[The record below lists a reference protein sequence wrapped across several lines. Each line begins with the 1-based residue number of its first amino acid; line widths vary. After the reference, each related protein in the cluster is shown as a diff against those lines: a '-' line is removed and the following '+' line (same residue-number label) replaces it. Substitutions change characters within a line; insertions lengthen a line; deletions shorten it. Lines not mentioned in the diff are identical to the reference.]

1 MLSNKSLI
9 LIALLVIFTSL
20 GAFSITDNYFGSRY
34 PAFDARSMAMGGAGV
49 FNDMRPAG
57 FVQNPANLTAQKS
70 FAGLHF
76 TSMINRAEDTR
87 MIPLY
92 NSFDNYID
100 DAVYASNI
108 NAFTQFAGAG
118 FATIGLADLRFG
130 VGAYHLPV
138 LSFDGIYTEEIRN
151 NRNTDDD
158 GYPEKIAQNDIK
170 HEGSLYKTGMA
181 LSMAYGLSEYVD
193 FNLGIDF
200 GMMNADVKQETT
212 IRWSDWSLQ
221 QVADGVVLPEYTR
234 TADWDLEG
242 DQLKLGA
249 AFRVGPRFGIG
260 MTYIPETTLTRKG
273 TDFSYREAY
282 RNTPMDSTWVS
293 LDSDYE
299 LPSELRVGFTYYPRN
314 IMRTVF
320 SMDLEMVDY
329 SKSMDFL
336 DPVYNFYA
344 GVEHHVVNRIPL
356 RLGFQA
362 VNGYHID
369 MENTIDGDGND
380 ITLYTANKI
389 LSPMITG
396 GSSVQIA
403 KNIVLDLG
411 FGYAWREYEALDLFG
426 DAYYNDKIYTGS
438 NSYTLWPNQYINLQN
453 RGWENPDKVKENF
466 ITLNAGLS
474 FSW

>member
-9 LIALLVIFTSL
+9 LIALLVLVTSL
-20 GAFSITDNYFGSRY
+20 NAFSITDTYFGSRY
-34 PAFDARSMAMGGAGV
+34 SAMDARSLAMGGAGV

-57 FVQNPANLTAQKS
+57 FMQNPANLTAQKN
-70 FAGLHF
+70 FAGLHIN
-76 TSMINRAEDTR
+76 TVINRAEDTR

-108 NAFTQFAGAG
+108 NAFNKFAGAG
-118 FATIGLADLRFG
+118 FGTVNLVGARLGI
-130 VGAYHLPV
+130 GAYHQPFI
-138 LSFDGIYTEEIRN
+138 SFDGKYTEEIRN

-158 GYPEKIAQNDIK
+158 GYPEKIAQNDID
-170 HEGSLYKTGMA
+170 HEGTLYKTGVA
-181 LSMAYGLSEYVD
+181 LGLAYEIDDYWD
-193 FNLGIDF
+193 INLGFDF
-200 GMMNADVKQETT
+200 GMMNADVQQETS
-212 IRWSDWSLQ
+212 IRWTDWSRQ
-221 QVADGVVLPEYTR
+221 QVGDDVVLPEYTR
-234 TADWDLEG
+234 TADWELEG
-242 DQLKLGA
+242 EQMKIGA
-249 AFRVGPRFGIG
+249 AFRLGPRFGLG
-260 MTYIPETTLTRKG
+260 ATYTPKASLSRKG
-273 TDFSYREAY
+273 SDFTYREAY

-293 LDSDYE
+293 LDSDYD
-299 LPSELRVGFTYYPRN
+299 LPSELRLGFTYYPRN
-314 IMRTVF
+314 VMRTVF

-329 SKSMDFL
+329 SQSMDFL
-336 DPVYNFYA
+336 DEVYNFYA

-362 VNGYHID
+362 VNSYLVD
-369 MENTIDGDGND
+369 MEAGVDTDGND
-380 ITLYTANKI
+380 ITLYTAKKI

-403 KNIVLDLG
+403 KNVVLDLG

-438 NSYTLWPNQYINLQN
+438 NSYTLWPNQYIDLQN

-474 FSW
+474 VSW

>member
-9 LIALLVIFTSL
+9 LIALLVIATSL
-20 GAFSITDNYFGSRY
+20 GAFSISDTYFGYRY

-49 FNDMRPAG
+49 FNDMRPAA
-57 FVQNPANLTAQKS
+57 FLQNPANITVQKR
-70 FAGLHF
+70 FAGLHIA
-76 TSMINRAEDTR
+76 TMVNRADDTR

-118 FATIGLADLRFG
+118 FATIGISNFRFG
-130 VGAYHLPV
+130 LGAYQQPV
-138 LSFDGIYTEEIRN
+138 LSFDGVYTEEIRN

-158 GYPEKIAQNDIK
+158 GYPEKIAQNDIDN
-170 HEGSLYKTGMA
+170 EGSLYKTGA
-181 LSMAYGLSEYVD
+181 AISMAYAFSEYVD
-193 FNLGIDF
+193 LNLGFDF
-200 GMMNADVKQETT
+200 GMMNADIEQKTT
-212 IRWSDWSLQ
+212 IRWTDWSRQ
-221 QVADGVVLPEYTR
+221 QVDDGVVLPEYTR
-234 TADWDLEG
+234 IADWDLEG
-242 DQLKLGA
+242 EQLKFGA
-249 AFRVGPRFGIG
+249 AFRLGPHFGLG
-260 MTYIPETTLTRKG
+260 WSYIPKTTLTREG
-273 TDFSYREAY
+273 TDFTYREAY
-282 RNTPMDSTWVS
+282 RNTPADSTWVS
-293 LDSDYE
+293 LDSDYD
-299 LPSELRVGFTYYPRN
+299 LPSEMRLGLTYYPRN

-320 SMDLEMVDY
+320 SLDLEMVDY
-329 SKSMDFL
+329 SQNMDFL
-336 DPVYNFYA
+336 DPVYNIYA
-344 GVEHHVVNRIPL
+344 GVEHHVVNSIPL

-362 VNGYHID
+362 VNSYHID
-369 MENTIDGDGND
+369 MEDSIDEEGNS
-380 ITLYTANKI
+380 ITLYSANKI
-389 LSPMITG
+389 LNPMITG

-438 NSYTLWPNQYINLQN
+438 SSYSLWPNQYIDLQN